1 MLLKS
6 VLRMSKKVFGLS
18 ITKLNMPSSEENC
31 FRPGQIWL
39 TSLSKTLTENRMKSC
54 IRLSGGGAQA
64 RD

>member
-31 FRPGQIWL
+31 FRPGQI
-39 TSLSKTLTENRMKSC
+39 
-54 IRLSGGGAQA
+54 
-64 RD
+64 